1 MSGQGIMAVRR
12 AAAPGPKGKRKTQTF
27 IIDCSKPVEDKIMEI
42 GSFESFLR
50 DKIKVEGKTGEM
62 YGGRLAMFGW
72 PLQ

>member
-1 MSGQGIMAVRR
+1 MAVKR

-50 DKIKVEGKTGEM
+50 DKIKVEGKTGVLH
-62 YGGRLAMFGW
+62 GGRWQCLGAS
-72 PLQ
+72 